1 MSGRSRKMALNL
13 FVTRYGHFPNAWRDA
28 RTPAGGN
35 PDFAYLASTVQ
46 LAERGKLDAAFIADF
61 IGQGGARLDWIDR
74 NPPSFT
80 GLEPLTLVAAL
91 ATVTRHIGLVATVNT
106 NFNEPFNLARR
117 LASLDH
123 LSGGRVGWNVVSQ
136 LPEGALQ
143 AFGAE
148 SVFDHAARYER
159 AGEFIEVSKE
169 LWDTWDDGAFDHPD
183 KASGV
188 FVDRHAVHPTH
199 HHGKY
204 YKVDAI
210 LDVARP
216 IQGYPVIFQAGNSDT
231 GREFAARYAEAIY
244 ASAQSLEDAQAY
256 YADVK
261 GRLAKYGREDD
272 HLKILPGL
280 SFAIGSS
287 KAEAEDKFAAIQ
299 SLVEFDGR
307 TINLGGHDLAGYPLD
322 GPLPDLPEPDN
333 GKGRWQQL
341 VTLARRENLTIRQ
354 LVLRFS
360 VVRGHRVVTG
370 TGAEVADQLEDWFVD
385 KGADGYNLIPP
396 LMPSSLED
404 FIDQVVP
411 ELQRRG
417 LFRTEYEGA
426 TFRENLGLPRPE
438 SQHRAAERIA
448 AAE

>member
-1 MSGRSRKMALNL
+1 MSVKKRQLALNL
-13 FVTRYGHFPNAWRDA
+13 FVTRHGHHPGAWRDA
-28 RTPAGGN
+28 STPGGGN
-35 PDFAYLASTVQ
+35 PDFAELARTVQ
-46 LAERGKLDAAFIADF
+46 LAERGKFDAAFFADF
-61 IGQGGARLDWIDR
+61 VGQGGPRTEWVGR
-74 NPPSFT
+74 SPPSFT
-80 GLEPLTLVAAL
+80 GFEPLTAVAAL
-91 ATVTRHIGLVATVNT
+91 AAVTRNIGLVATVNT

-136 LPEGALQ
+136 LPEGAVQ
-143 AFGAE
+143 AFGVDNVIE
-148 SVFDHAARYER
+148 HAARYER
-159 AGEFIEVSKE
+159 AGEFIDVSKK
-169 LWDTWDDGAFDHPD
+169 LWDSWDDGAFDRPD

-188 FVDRHAVHPTH
+188 YADGRSVHPTH
-199 HHGKY
+199 YHGKY

-216 IQGYPVIFQAGNSDT
+216 VQGYPVFFQAGNSET
-231 GREFAARYAEAIY
+231 GREFAAKYAEAIY
-244 ASAQSLEDAQAY
+244 AAAQTLEEAQAY

-261 GRLAKYGREDD
+261 RRLAKYGREED
-272 HLKILPGL
+272 HLKVLPGL
-280 SFAIGSS
+280 SFAIGRS
-287 KAEAEDKFAAIQ
+287 KAEAEDKFAAVQ
-299 SLVEFDGR
+299 ALVDFNSR
-307 TINLGGHDLAGYPLD
+307 SINLGGHDLSGYPLD

-333 GKGRWQQL
+333 GKGRWRQL
-341 VTLARRENLTIRQ
+341 VALARRENLTIRQ

-370 TGAEVADQLEDWFVD
+370 APTEIADQLEDWFVN

-396 LMPSSLED
+396 LMPSSLVE

-417 LFRTEYEGA
+417 IFRTEYEGK
-426 TFRENLGLPRPE
+426 TFRENLGLPRPP
-438 SQHRAAERIA
+438 SQHAVSTDIA